1 MAEGKHGTIGQRN
14 ENSDEKSFLDC
25 NCFARGI
32 LLLNREALQTCI
44 KSLSCSR
51 RVERSTK
58 ALINWENEVEVSLPE
73 SKKLCTQFLSSP
85 LHDLDNLKKRKIS
98 ADELTD

>member
-1 MAEGKHGTIGQRN
+1 M
-14 ENSDEKSFLDC
+14 
-25 NCFARGI
+25 
-32 LLLNREALQTCI
+32 
-44 KSLSCSR
+44 
-51 RVERSTK
+51 ERSTK

-85 LHDLDNLKKRKIS
+85 LHDLDNLKKGEIS